1 MDYSNADEIACSK
14 QKLSDLLDKI
24 SHLLHKMEKKKK
36 GRKSRVTKKPYSN
49 FSLSVQFSNFTLAS
63 YHINDSTNTVRK
75 KIKIACFHYKDGKL
89 KHCVYHGI

>member
-1 MDYSNADEIACSK
+1 MFKAKTFRFAGQNKSFTAQNGKE
-14 QKLSDLLDKI
+14 
-24 SHLLHKMEKKKK
+24 K

>member
-1 MDYSNADEIACSK
+1 MFKAKTFRFAGQNKSFTAQNG
-14 QKLSDLLDKI
+14 
-24 SHLLHKMEKKKK
+24 KKKK

-89 KHCVYHGI
+89 IHCVYHGI